1 MNFLNILKKFFKS
14 KELPKYLIN
23 PNNLI
28 SIPTKNLYKD
38 NPLILTQIDNFKTEY
53 LTKLSLKN
61 PNLNENE
68 LQTEMKMLID
78 LTLNIFLDSELITN
92 MPNLEKR
99 LNYLIISK
107 KLYLYLNNIN
117 DLKNTLIAKL
127 IALQEISQENI
138 FLSSSKKNTIKNLF
152 ETLTNI
158 YLIIQNQTIALTLE
172 TQNYLENGIK
182 DYHSNKNSLAEEE
195 SIISKKRELL
205 LKYEQAIFKK
215 TIISISEEKGL
226 VLKDIATTQKLLEIY
241 VYKHQTEVATLFQEL
256 TEISLKY
263 ITTLDLNNLSKKETS
278 NYNEELLNQITNLE
292 LKFRIFYEYGHNLIT
307 EIDLK
312 ELYNLK
318 FDILTMAPIG
328 FIEPL
333 NPDDFELEYYE
344 KIIYHQIE
352 LIITGKNPNFQA
364 IFLENTEKAI
374 EIFKNILKQ
383 GKTKL
388 DIPTILSNKY
398 LLNFLLSLNSQE
410 DLISF
415 LKNFKVKKADYI
427 YFNFCNSIFDWEDE
441 LPLETIYRLML
452 SQNVGYDALLYE
464 LLKNIIYPDD
474 NLYYLPEGITRV
486 KNDTIT
492 FRTSSLNL
500 TAIKTRELTCDK
512 IVVLPSSL
520 KEFNYNTALFY
531 PSHVKK
537 FIFKE
542 GLEVSS
548 DEIYNIEIISRGENK
563 ITYKDKRTNYIV
575 TSDLNCKKI
584 ILNSKTY
591 NLAGLLTFI
600 PKKNLHI
607 DEYTLY
613 KKGSNSLEDVK
624 NAIEARRNPEKYGIN
639 YTYANASTKYGDIY
653 LELRNNYLDS
663 NSMHSFSLALYQGK
677 FPTPLNEVVEPK
689 GSIQDII
696 SIIRYDEFDH
706 STYFTFNPNFS
717 NVSALRRNVWLYDKS
732 IEDGSF
738 SANPMYCTETNGC
751 WGIIFPSGKQK
762 LSENKKYLPNCF
774 KNYYQLPEFENIRSL
789 SKAFI
794 KCLSKAY
801 FGNNS
806 NDCISIFKYTF
817 SDHYKILINQIKK
830 DEVTG
835 KFYNE
840 VLTQINIPQSNSSFI
855 KSDFTNII
863 NTVKELNLSEN
874 FQNFIITTLENY
886 QNFYLEPTQFA
897 IATDNY
903 GEVML
908 LNLKDSLKNG
918 YIYVNDILES
928 CNIKEF
934 VEKLL
939 ELLSKTYNVSVKDL
953 LKNKLPT
960 KETESSYT
968 HKLEKK
974 N

>member
-398 LLNFLLSLNSQE
+398 LL
-410 DLISF
+410 
-415 LKNFKVKKADYI
+415 
-427 YFNFCNSIFDWEDE
+427 
-441 LPLETIYRLML
+441 
-452 SQNVGYDALLYE
+452 
-464 LLKNIIYPDD
+464 
-474 NLYYLPEGITRV
+474 
-486 KNDTIT
+486 
-492 FRTSSLNL
+492 
-500 TAIKTRELTCDK
+500 DK
-512 IVVLPSSL
+512 IVGISNLVLPCF
-520 KEFNYNTALFY
+520 K
-531 PSHVKK
+531 
-537 FIFKE
+537 IF
-542 GLEVSS
+542 
-548 DEIYNIEIISRGENK
+548 
-563 ITYKDKRTNYIV
+563 
-575 TSDLNCKKI
+575 LN
-584 ILNSKTY
+584 
-591 NLAGLLTFI
+591 
-600 PKKNLHI
+600 
-607 DEYTLY
+607 
-613 KKGSNSLEDVK
+613 
-624 NAIEARRNPEKYGIN
+624 
-639 YTYANASTKYGDIY
+639 
-653 LELRNNYLDS
+653 
-663 NSMHSFSLALYQGK
+663 
-677 FPTPLNEVVEPK
+677 
-689 GSIQDII
+689 I
-696 SIIRYDEFDH
+696 SIA
-706 STYFTFNPNFS
+706 FS
-717 NVSALRRNVWLYDKS
+717 VFSRNIAW
-732 IEDGSF
+732 
-738 SANPMYCTETNGC
+738 
-751 WGIIFPSGKQK
+751 K
-762 LSENKKYLPNCF
+762 LGFLP
-774 KNYYQLPEFENIRSL
+774 
-789 SKAFI
+789 
-794 KCLSKAY
+794 
-801 FGNNS
+801 
-806 NDCISIFKYTF
+806 
-817 SDHYKILINQIKK
+817 
-830 DEVTG
+830 V
-835 KFYNE
+835 
-840 VLTQINIPQSNSSFI
+840 
-855 KSDFTNII
+855 II
-863 NTVKELNLSEN
+863 NS
-874 FQNFIITTLENY
+874 I
-886 QNFYLEPTQFA
+886 
-897 IATDNY
+897 
-903 GEVML
+903 
-908 LNLKDSLKNG
+908 
-918 YIYVNDILES
+918 
-928 CNIKEF
+928 
-934 VEKLL
+934 
-939 ELLSKTYNVSVKDL
+939 
-953 LKNKLPT
+953 
-960 KETESSYT
+960 
-968 HKLEKK
+968 
-974 N
+974 